1 MIKVDI
7 IKTFLVNI
15 GKEFVVILR
24 SSEDKRAL
32 PISIGQ
38 MEAQSIA
45 LQLNNISFPRPLTHD
60 LFKNV
65 LSEFNGTV
73 VKTEICD
80 LKDNTFFARL
90 TINCGGKVITF
101 DARPSDAIA
110 LALRF
115 SAPIYIDEAVME
127 EAGIIIEEEE
137 ESSATST
144 NINMDLK
151 EDELNEEDNAKKE
164 MTTLEVLQKKLE
176 NAIKEERYE
185 DAAKIRD
192 EIKKLTTSN

>member
-38 MEAQSIA
+38 TEAQSIA

-127 EAGIIIEEEE
+127 EAGIIIEEED

-144 NINMDLK
+144 INMDFK
-151 EDELNEEDNAKKE
+151 ENEFNEENSAEKE
-164 MTTLEVLQKKLE
+164 MTVLEVLQKKLE
-176 NAIKEERYE
+176 KAIKEERYE

>member
-7 IKTFLVNI
+7 IKTFLINI

-45 LQLNNISFPRPLTHD
+45 LQLNGIPFPRPLTHD
-60 LFKNV
+60 LFKTV
-65 LSEFNGTV
+65 ISEFNGTV
-73 VKTEICD
+73 IKTEICD
-80 LKDNTFFARL
+80 LKDNTFYARL
-90 TINCGGKVITF
+90 TINCGGKVVSF

-110 LALRF
+110 IALRF
-115 SAPIYIDEAVME
+115 SAPIYIEETVME

-137 ESSATST
+137 DSFAPYYQR
-144 NINMDLK
+144 DFK
-151 EDELNEEDNAKKE
+151 EDELKEEDDDNKE
-164 MTTLEVLQKKLE
+164 MTSLEILQKKLE
-176 NAIKEERYE
+176 RAIKEERYE